1 VSTFAVVTG
10 GGTSGHVLPAL
21 AIAAALEEHGHD
33 RSSLHYVGTVH
44 GVETRLLPPTGIA
57 HTLLDVIG
65 LQRSLSRRN
74 LTFGPRLFRSTR
86 AARRL
91 LDELRP
97 RVVVNVGGYASFPVS
112 WAAKRAGVPLVV
124 VSYDHRPGLVTRV
137 LARRA
142 DAVAVAFEGSALPGA
157 RFTGAPVRRE
167 LVHLDRQASREQAR
181 RSLDVPADRFLVGV
195 VGGSLGARAINDE
208 VVKLVDRWADRAD
221 IAVHHVVGERF
232 LEGSAP
238 TREDLSGILYRVIG
252 YEDRMAQLYAAA
264 DLLVTRAGAGT
275 LAELTTTGTP
285 AVVIPWPDSAEDHQL
300 DNARVLAD
308 LGAVHLLEQSHLD
321 ELGSVLDRYCA
332 EPAALAA
339 LAVAARSA
347 GAHHRGSALVD
358 LIEECAR

>member
-1 VSTFAVVTG
+1 MSTFAVVTG

-21 AIAAALEEHGHD
+21 AIAAALEEHGHP
-33 RSSLHYVGTVH
+33 RSSLHYVGTEH

-57 HTLLDVIG
+57 YTLLDVIG

-74 LTFGPRLFRSTR
+74 LTFAPRLLRSTR

-97 RVVVNVGGYASFPVS
+97 RVVVNVGGYASFPAS

-142 DAVAVAFEGSALPGA
+142 DAVAVAFDGSALPGA

-167 LVHLDRQASREQAR
+167 LVHLDRQAARAQAR
-181 RSLDVPADRFLVGV
+181 RELDIPADRFLVGV
-195 VGGSLGARAINDE
+195 VGGSQGAGAINDE
-208 VVKLVDRWADRAD
+208 VVRMVEGWAQRAD
-221 IAVHHVVGERF
+221 LAIHHVVGERF

-264 DLLVTRAGAGT
+264 DLLVTRGGAGT

-285 AVVIPWPDSAEDHQL
+285 AVVIPWPDAAENHQL
-300 DNARVLAD
+300 DNAQALAD
-308 LGAVHLLEQSHLD
+308 LGAVHLLDQADLR
-321 ELGSVLDRYCA
+321 ELGPVIERYRT
-332 EPAALAA
+332 EPEALGALAA
-339 LAVAARSA
+339 ASRRA
-347 GAHHRGSALVD
+347 GEHHRSSALVD
-358 LIEECAR
+358 LIEEAAR